1 MTEAQARDLTEWRL
15 TARQRSDIDLLL
27 IGTFA
32 LLTGYLSRQEY
43 DTALTARRLTDV
55 AVLNRRRPDLIVDTG
70 PASA

>member
-1 MTEAQARDLTEWRL
+1 MTEPQARDLTEWRL
-15 TARQRSDIDLLL
+15 TAHPRSDVELLPT
-27 IGTFA
+27 GAFA

-43 DTALTARRLTDV
+43 DTALTTRRLTDA